1 MKKKVVIVGGGINGL
16 TAANYLQK
24 RNFNVHILEK
34 NNHIGGACV
43 KDTAVIG
50 KKVFNYP
57 KGATVLGMMQ
67 KFIFEE
73 THLSKFVETYF
84 PKSPK
89 LVYFQDDLEP
99 TRIFQNID
107 SIQNE

>member
-1 MKKKVVIVGGGINGL
+1 MKKRVVIVGGGINGL

-24 RNFNVHILEK
+24 QNFDVKILEK
-34 NNHIGGACV
+34 NNNIGGACV
-43 KDTAVIG
+43 KDSVVIN
-50 KKVFNYP
+50 KKPVNYP

-73 THLSKFVETYF
+73 TNLSKFIKTYY

-89 LVYFQDDLEP
+89 LVYFKNNLEGN
-99 TRIFQNID
+99 RLR
-107 SIQNE
+107 